1 MDALETLLR
10 PVARLLN
17 KSIAESTPARELCA
31 SLDGTVAA
39 IRVRGTSLVAYFLIH
54 ADSVE
59 LTPDTNQEPDLAI
72 SGSLLTLAR
81 VASGGNMQAV
91 RDGSLEL
98 IGDAEQAGE
107 LQRLLRYARPD
118 FEEELATIIGDSAAH
133 ALGNLARGA
142 GRWAR
147 DARSTMSSNVRE
159 YLQEESRDVPTRYEV
174 ERFSE
179 RVGTLRD
186 DVERAAARIAQLQ
199 ANRSRDN
206 D

>member
-1 MDALETLLR
+1 LAT
-10 PVARLLN
+10 
-17 KSIAESTPARELCA
+17 
-31 SLDGTVAA
+31 
-39 IRVRGTSLVAYFLIH
+39 YFTIH

-59 LTPDTNQEPDLAI
+59 LTPDSEQEPDIAI

-81 VASGGNMQAV
+81 VASGGDTEAL

-98 IGDAEQAGE
+98 IGDAEQAE
-107 LQRLLRYARPD
+107 KFQKLLRYARPD
-118 FEEELATIIGDSAAH
+118 IEEEISAVIGDSAAH
-133 ALGNLARGA
+133 ALGKFARGV

-147 DARSTMSSNVRE
+147 DARTTMGANVRE
-159 YLQEESRDVPTRYEV
+159 YLQEESRDLPTRYEV
-174 ERFSE
+174 ERFTE

-199 ANRSRDN
+199 SDRTRDS